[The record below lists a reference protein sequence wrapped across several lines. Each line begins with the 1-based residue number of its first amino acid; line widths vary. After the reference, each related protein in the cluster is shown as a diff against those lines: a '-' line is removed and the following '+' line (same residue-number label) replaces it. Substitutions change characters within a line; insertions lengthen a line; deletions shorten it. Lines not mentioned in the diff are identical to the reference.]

1 MPESNSV
8 IMKNRLILLV
18 LSLVLGAC
26 SRNIQFDID
35 GLLIENAASRVF
47 LVTEGATIDTLAS
60 TSVGADN
67 RFCLRGEVAEP
78 TTAFL
83 CDDNGNVLTVL
94 LLEGEQLYLR
104 PLPTGGY
111 IAEGG
116 AINDKYNLVMQRL
129 SDVALQLAKLDYTT
143 PEAEEAYE
151 SLLFKYH
158 DILST
163 AISDNLDNL
172 VGVELFLSQE
182 SRGMSAEDMRVRF
195 AQFSPKM
202 QSLSAMRSF
211 AEYIDIYA
219 RTEIGKPYIDVELNA
234 IPGGVASLR
243 EICSKGDWVL
253 LDFWATWCEP
263 CCREI
268 PLLRELYAKYALQGF
283 EICSI
288 SLDRDQYRWRAFIQ
302 QNDMLWINAIEPTEG
317 ATPAAEIYGLQ
328 SIPANFLISPDG
340 VIVARNLHGEM
351 LKHELE
357 HIFKDCECGEG
368 AANQRVAN

>member
-1 MPESNSV
+1 
-8 IMKNRLILLV
+8 MKNRLILL
-18 LSLVLGAC
+18 LLTLALGAC
-26 SRNIQFDID
+26 SRGIKFDID
-35 GLLIENAASRVF
+35 GLLVENAANRVY
-47 LVTEGATIDTLAS
+47 LVVEGTTIDTLAT
-60 TSVGADN
+60 TSVGTDN
-67 RFCLRGEVAEP
+67 KFCLRGEVAEP

-94 LLEGEQLYLR
+94 LLEEEQLYLR

-129 SDVALQLAKLDYTT
+129 SDIAMQLAKLDYTT
-143 PEAEEAYE
+143 DYAEEEYE
-151 SLLFKYH
+151 SLLFKYQ

-182 SRGMSAEDMRVRF
+182 SRGMTAEDMRIRF
-195 AQFSPKM
+195 AQFSP
-202 QSLSAMRSF
+202 QTQALSAMRHF
-211 AEYIDIYA
+211 AEYIDIDA
-219 RTEIGKPYIDVELNA
+219 RTEIGKSFIDVELNA
-234 IPGGVASLR
+234 ISSDVTTLGEVCGN
-243 EICSKGDWVL
+243 GDWVL

-268 PLLRELYAKYALQGF
+268 PMLRELYAKYALQGF

-288 SLDRDQYRWRAFIQ
+288 SLDRDPDRWRAFIQ
-302 QNDMLWINAIEPTEG
+302 QNDMLWINALEPTEG
-317 ATPAAEIYGLQ
+317 TTPAAEIYGLQ

-357 HIFKDCECGEG
+357 HIFGDCECNENTT
-368 AANQRVAN
+368 NQ